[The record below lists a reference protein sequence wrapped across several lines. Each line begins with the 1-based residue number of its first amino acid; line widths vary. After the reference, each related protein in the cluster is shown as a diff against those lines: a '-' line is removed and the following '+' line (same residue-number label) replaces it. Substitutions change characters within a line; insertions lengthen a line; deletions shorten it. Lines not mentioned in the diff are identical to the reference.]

1 MRDVKKVKKDEK
13 LDLVKMA
20 LLEEELKE
28 LKKEQGIKTK
38 EGRLSHA
45 VSSFFERR
53 DAREAVLLQKK
64 KYILLAVLTGWMG
77 GHRFYAKQWKVGLLY
92 LVLCWSGF
100 SIVNTIVDLMV
111 IIPKPADEHG
121 MVLM

>member
-1 MRDVKKVKKDEK
+1 MRDVRKEKKDEK

-28 LKKEQGIKTK
+28 LKKEQGIKIK

-53 DAREAVLLQKK
+53 DTREAVPLEKK
-64 KYILLAVLTGWMG
+64 KYILLAVFTGWMG
-77 GHRFYAKQWKVGLLY
+77 GHRFYARQWKVGLLY
-92 LVLCWSGF
+92 LLLCWSGF
-100 SIVNTIVDLMV
+100 GIVNTMIDLMV

-121 MVLM
+121 IVLI

>member
-1 MRDVKKVKKDEK
+1 MRDVRKEKKDEK

-28 LKKEQGIKTK
+28 LKKEQGIKIK

-53 DAREAVLLQKK
+53 DTREAVPLEKRNTFSSLS
-64 KYILLAVLTGWMG
+64 LPDGWAVTA
-77 GHRFYAKQWKVGLLY
+77 FTPD
-92 LVLCWSGF
+92 SGR
-100 SIVNTIVDLMV
+100 
-111 IIPKPADEHG
+111 
-121 MVLM
+121 